1 MSLNCAAD
9 LSELESL
16 LAEHMHPSGVSRELH
31 AELETARRLR
41 DEEATRFAQ
50 SRQLEE
56 ALEELL
62 QEDSV
67 PGAGKALA
75 ALHSLLSRARAAQY
89 LREDGVVLGVDPPA
103 VLSSAHREER
113 ALVQRLVVPL
123 LEQRLQE
130 RARRVADFAGA
141 DSLDKLAAEARVAQ
155 KTALTERQ
163 ELEALRQETV
173 RAEIALLGHIGDL
186 VLRLRMDS
194 TAQQA
199 AQTELRWLA
208 AQADG
213 MASKAALLEKRML
226 RETYHSANVV
236 TALERLRNNLVQAV
250 EAAESRRAKLQ
261 MRKEQ
266 FAEGGEPLAQAA
278 RDYAALQAAVRETQ
292 WALSELNA

>member
-1 MSLNCAAD
+1 MRKTKMSLNCAAD

-123 LEQRLQE
+123 LEQRTQRS
-130 RARRVADFAGA
+130 RASF
-141 DSLDKLAAEARVAQ
+141 
-155 KTALTERQ
+155 
-163 ELEALRQETV
+163 ALRFRLHAPSAWR
-173 RAEIALLGHIGDL
+173 RATAAL
-186 VLRLRMDS
+186 RRPS
-194 TAQQA
+194 TA
-199 AQTELRWLA
+199 
-208 AQADG
+208 G
-213 MASKAALLEKRML
+213 SAS
-226 RETYHSANVV
+226 SAPPRPKPS
-236 TALERLRNNLVQAV
+236 ERL
-250 EAAESRRAKLQ
+250 
-261 MRKEQ
+261 
-266 FAEGGEPLAQAA
+266 
-278 RDYAALQAAVRETQ
+278 
-292 WALSELNA
+292 